1 MLATTE
7 IKMDAGVAAFWPG
20 RELVVSSKGNHCES
34 DVFSGA
40 VDAMNNE

>member
-20 RELVVSSKGNHCES
+20 RELVVSSNGNTVS
-34 DVFSGA
+34 QMSFQA
-40 VDAMNNE
+40 QLMP